1 MAVGHLMFCT
11 VTLDPMEQMAK
22 CHHHGKDHDPT
33 HRGFTTL
40 LGMSM
45 HIYHMGEVFFSL
57 LVFHLSF
64 PCYVDRGFIYQL
76 QVLIQILASR

>member
-11 VTLDPMEQMAK
+11 VTPDPMEQMAN
-22 CHHHGKDHDPT
+22 CHHCGKDHDPT

-40 LGMSM
+40 LGTSM
-45 HIYHMGEVFFSL
+45 QLYHTGEDFSFL

-64 PCYVDRGFIYQL
+64 LYHVDRGF
-76 QVLIQILASR
+76 V